1 MTIALSK
8 TKDEIKQ
15 MPLVELACEIL
26 SANKEPLYFRDLMTE
41 IKGLRALSEDQAMDV
56 ISRLYTEINIDGR
69 FICVGQN
76 VWGLKRWYPVDKVAD
91 KASTAKKFVR
101 RTGDA
106 FSDDDEDVDL
116 EEDDFHDELT
126 IEEEVEDPV
135 FTTDDDADDKEAEAE
150 EDFVVVDEEGNFAE
164 EEEEDTELSAEA
176 PFVDEEAEEESE
188 DDENY

>member
-26 SANKEPLYFRDLMTE
+26 RANKEPLYFRDLMTE

-106 FSDDDEDVDL
+106 FSDDEEDVDL

-135 FTTDDDADDKEAEAE
+135 FTTDDDADDTEAEAE

-164 EEEEDTELSAEA
+164 EEEEDTELSEET